1 MPCLASPRQF
11 YTENPKEHFDGL
23 PFNER
28 MGIVDEFIKDKVT
41 WKSDLSQYGVLG
53 LLTSPTDVLTRGAG
67 DCQGQ
72 SSVTASLLFAL
83 GGVQAF
89 CVETPFHWW
98 THAKDMSTGE
108 TYNLNA
114 HGHAGL
120 QGSVLPQPPDMV
132 RRRSLLWWC
141 VPGAHSERA
150 GWRGAGVHVVPA
162 ELHHRSGWLHRGGSV
177 QPQHHA
183 LDGEPSA
190 RLHGGNGASASA
202 GSACWCV
209 CVWRVCLRW

>member
-53 LLTSPTDVLTRGAG
+53 LLTSPTDVLARGAG

-83 GGVQAF
+83 GGAQAF
-89 CVETPFHWW
+89 CVETAFHW
-98 THAKDMSTGE
+98 
-108 TYNLNA
+108 
-114 HGHAGL
+114 
-120 QGSVLPQPPDMV
+120 
-132 RRRSLLWWC
+132 
-141 VPGAHSERA
+141 
-150 GWRGAGVHVVPA
+150 
-162 ELHHRSGWLHRGGSV
+162 
-177 QPQHHA
+177 
-183 LDGEPSA
+183 
-190 RLHGGNGASASA
+190 
-202 GSACWCV
+202 
-209 CVWRVCLRW
+209 